1 MRNYGWRPT
10 QDAWLQQ
17 QGRQLYSSQ
26 KQAHGE
32 NMKGQDSI
40 FLIQADRTL
49 TELPCEAYE
58 SEDILQRYL
67 EDYPDLIP
75 GGQMSDGEPLRW
87 LLVSR
92 EHGVPA
98 EAGGND
104 RWSIDHVFLDQY
116 GVPTL
121 VEVKRATDT
130 RARREV
136 VAQMLDYAANGV
148 VYWPASKLKDRFLA
162 TCEARSLEPASLM
175 ADHLSAEDDEDS
187 FWERVKS
194 NLDEGRVRLL
204 FVADRI
210 PLELLRIVEFLNV
223 QMSPAMVLALEIK
236 KYASADITTLVPRVL
251 GQTAG
256 TRTRKASKAGTTVTE
271 EQWWDSFA
279 ALYCAETVETAKLLA
294 NKLAQIGD
302 VLHPTKAG
310 GSLSLGVERPE
321 GGYTY
326 FVFIERDRPQVWLG
340 LGYLSYRAPFASE
353 ESRQQLVNR
362 LRDIPGAK
370 ITPKALVGAPAVP
383 IANLHSSAVSK
394 FVAIVQEIAD
404 ALKSEKTDLR

>member
-1 MRNYGWRPT
+1 M
-10 QDAWLQQ
+10 
-17 QGRQLYSSQ
+17 S
-26 KQAHGE
+26 
-32 NMKGQDSI
+32 GQDSI
-40 FLIQADRTL
+40 FLIQHDKTL
-49 TELPCEAYE
+49 TELPSEDYE
-58 SEDILQRYL
+58 SEDILQKYL

-98 EAGGND
+98 EAGGSD
-104 RWSIDHVFLDQY
+104 RWSIDHVFLDQH

-148 VYWPASKLKDRFLA
+148 VHWPAGKLKDRFLA
-162 TCEARSLEPASLM
+162 TCETRSLDSASLM
-175 ADHLSAEDDEDS
+175 AGHLAAEDDEDS

-204 FVADRI
+204 FVADKI

-223 QMSPAMVLALEIK
+223 QMSPAVVLALEIK
-236 KYASADITTLVPRVL
+236 KYASAETTTLVPRVL
-251 GQTAG
+251 GQTAV
-256 TRTRKASKAGTTVTE
+256 TRTRKATKTGSPVTE

-279 ALYCAETVETAKLLA
+279 ALYNAETVKIAKNLA
-294 NKLAQIGD
+294 NELTHIGD
-302 VLHPTKAG
+302 VFHPTKAG

-353 ESRQQLVNR
+353 ESRQQLLNR
-362 LRDIPGAK
+362 LREIPGAK
-370 ITPKALVGAPAVP
+370 ITHKALVGAPAVP
-383 IANLHSSAVSK
+383 IANLDSSALSK
-394 FVAIVQEIAD
+394 FVALVQEITD
-404 ALKSEKTDLR
+404 ALKSEQTNVS